1 MYGPTKFHKVDCLL
15 HLIPSMSGSL
25 QYGVLTIFVLCCN
38 MFLSPY
44 GTRCARDT
52 FHFLSELRGAFVPA
66 NDFLC
71 SFDVD
76 SSFMNV
82 LLIETIDTCDVLYHT
97 SDVVP
102 PTWSEQSFRELVS
115 MVTTPSGVE
124 FSVDDVMYRQID
136 KVGMGSPLGPVLA
149 NIFAGFCESHI
160 LDVEYPPLYCRF
172 VDDCWTLFC

>member
-1 MYGPTKFHKVDCLL
+1 MLQIITGPLRLL
-15 HLIPSMSGSL
+15 
-25 QYGVLTIFVLCCN
+25 
-38 MFLSPY
+38 
-44 GTRCARDT
+44 
-52 FHFLSELRGAFVPA
+52 
-66 NDFLC
+66 
-71 SFDVD
+71 
-76 SSFMNV
+76 V
-82 LLIETIDTCDVLYHT
+82 LLFLILVLFLALKRLSGTIDTCDVLYHT